1 MSEMPSPLPVKPQAT
16 LAALAQLNMGRV
28 LRPLVN
34 LATAISFYFHLRQ
47 FLSSAY
53 VLRFDPDIAYVI
65 LLTAYAGHREIRR
78 WSQDPEIIQER
89 ARRGELFVVGWWS
102 FYFVTLTAANHVE
115 RYTVPEGLLSLC
127 IQMTTIFF
135 GTLASQQIYKGRRAV
150 RPSEGFAE
158 EASLEY
164 QALEQIRRSPMPVQ
178 SGDLEIALGVSRSSI
193 YRLTR
198 QLLAK
203 GQIEWTGA
211 KENDPEGGFRPKK

>member
-1 MSEMPSPLPVKPQAT
+1 
-16 LAALAQLNMGRV
+16 MGRV

-102 FYFVTLTAANHVE
+102 YYFVTLTAANHVE
-115 RYTVPEGLLSLC
+115 HYTVPEGLLSLC

-135 GTLASQQIYKGRRAV
+135 GTLTSQQLYKRRA
-150 RPSEGFAE
+150 PSAAE
-158 EASLEY
+158 EASL
-164 QALEQIRRSPMPVQ
+164 QIRVLEHLRKSKEPVK
-178 SGDLEIALGVSRSSI
+178 SSSLHTALGVSQPTLWRTMNK
-193 YRLTR
+193 LKKAD
-198 QLLAK
+198 QVA
-203 GQIEWTGA
+203 WTGTSDT
-211 KENDPEGGFRPKK
+211 DPDGGFTIKSA